1 MVIAAVIELVDFA
14 SLRRLYRISTSRLAA
29 IYGHATRVDF
39 IGAVGALFGVLVFD
53 TLPGLVIGVVLSLLT
68 LIYRASR
75 PHVAVL
81 GRVPGAP
88 GQWSDMERHPENRQ
102 ADEVVVARVESG
114 LFFANAD
121 TGGGR
126 LRGLAEAAGVRALV
140 LDAATI
146 PVVDTTAAAMLHDL
160 ATDLEQRGVHV
171 MVVGDVGQVLDV
183 LRRTGTARVLAQPY
197 PSIEAATAAALGDGS
212 PAGAA
217 GGDATGRAT
226 VRPDEL
232 EGEQE

>member
-53 TLPGLVIGVVLSLLT
+53 TLPGLVIGAVLSLLT
-68 LIYRASR
+68 LIDRASR

-121 TGGGR
+121 TVGDR
-126 LRGLAEAAGVRALV
+126 LSELAEAEGVRVLV

-160 ATDLEQRGVHV
+160 ATDLEQRGVQV
-171 MVVGDVGQVLDV
+171 MVGDVGQVRDV

-197 PSIEAATAAALGDGS
+197 PSIEAATAAALGDG
-212 PAGAA
+212 PPTGAA
-217 GGDATGRAT
+217 EGDATGRAT